1 MTPSNIMTATRIAG
15 SDWESNVT
23 VPVTDARGGGHSMA
37 EREFRYDVTFA
48 DFQFL
53 QGYMAR
59 RVAARNRGKHLGAL
73 LSVVLCAFLLAMAI
87 VLNVNPYW
95 TLRFSSAAMP
105 YPLSFYLL
113 LIVLLI
119 GAILALLPAVKL
131 RMKTMRMQVS
141 DDGPLLGATRL
152 FVEPEGL
159 VVDRGRMSARYSW
172 TAFQGVEMAKNA
184 VILPIDNGIGVIIPA
199 SAFASDAERFQF
211 AAMIAKRLEAHR
223 LTSL

>member
-1 MTPSNIMTATRIAG
+1 
-15 SDWESNVT
+15 
-23 VPVTDARGGGHSMA
+23 MA
-37 EREFRYDVTFA
+37 DREFRYNVTFA

-59 RVAARNRGKHLGAL
+59 RVASRNRGSHVRAL
-73 LSVVLCAFLLAMAI
+73 VSVVVCAFLLAMAI

-95 TLRFSSAAMP
+95 ALRFSSPAMP
-105 YPLSFYLL
+105 YPLPFYLL

-119 GAILALLPAVKL
+119 GAILALFPAVKL

-152 FVEPEGL
+152 LVEPEGL
-159 VVDRGRMSARYSW
+159 VVDRGRMSARYAWS
-172 TAFQGVEMAKNA
+172 AFQGVEMSKNA

-199 SAFASDAERFQF
+199 SAFATDAERFEF
-211 AAMIAKRLEAHR
+211 AAMIAKRLEARR
-223 LTSL
+223 LAGTHAEPGSLGLGHTTMAP